1 MALLASRVRWSRV
14 PASALGRL
22 PLGTPVSTVAG
33 GSTAVDSVRA
43 GGGGSPPVF
52 GLTGAPTLGEIS
64 AGKLAAPLTLAG
76 GDVSTPALVRSTV
89 CSVVGPSLGTAADPV
104 FGGGGGGVPSPF
116 SAIVVV
122 VHTKGDTL
130 RHFESKKTRRVR

>member
-1 MALLASRVRWSRV
+1 MAFRAASCAVRFASKVRLCRMPVLAM
-14 PASALGRL
+14 GRL
-22 PLGTPVSTVAG
+22 PLGTLVPAVAG
-33 GSTAVDSVRA
+33 GSTAA
-43 GGGGSPPVF
+43 GSSEASGGGSAPIF
-52 GLTGAPTLGEIS
+52 GKTGAPTLGVIS

-89 CSVVGPSLGTAADPV
+89 CSAVVPSLGTAADPV

-122 VHTKGDTL
+122 VHTKGK
-130 RHFESKKTRRVR
+130 HA